1 MKLHIGNLSK
11 SVTDAEL
18 TEAIKPFAAPASVEI
33 VKDNLGVSKGF
44 AFAEFAEAD
53 HAHAVITG
61 LDGKEIGGQTV
72 KIAEARPRKTD
83 GARAA
88 RF

>member
-18 TEAIKPFAAPASVEI
+18 EGAMLPFGKPALLEIIKDQS
-33 VKDNLGVSKGF
+33 GTSKGF

-53 HAHAVITG
+53 HARAVISG
-61 LDGKEIGGQTV
+61 LDGKEVGGQAV
-72 KIAEARPRKTD
+72 KVSEARPRKSD
-83 GARAA
+83 APRA
-88 RF
+88 